1 MQPDLQ
7 ELTCRYWAMLAGR
20 ERERCACGASGAV
33 DVDVDVDVD
42 GLRPGGVDAPSA
54 R

>member
-7 ELTCRYWAMLAGR
+7 KLTCRYWAMLAGR

-33 DVDVDVDVD
+33 NVNVAVQVD
-42 GLRPGGVDAPSA
+42 GLRPGDVDAPSA